1 MSGFHRDIKGDQNH
15 IIHFREYAN
24 AAARTGDATLDASH
38 LKKIALQ
45 VDTNTFWVLLDANPV
60 TWKALA
66 PEPPPPETPVHGKIE
81 MFWGTINS
89 DGRPIDIKT
98 GLPDMR
104 YGYCDGRTYAAPDGR
119 NVTTPNMRARFPVGT
134 GSNGAGRGNTGGA
147 ASVTQSS
154 AQMKSH
160 NHGLK
165 CYSTYGSSVA
175 SVATSSARSTRADSS
190 LITSSGGSSAMENR
204 PPYMELPFIMYL

>member
-38 LKKIALQ
+38 LRKVALQ
-45 VDTNTFWVLLDANPV
+45 VDTNTFWVLLDASPV
-60 TWKALA
+60 TWKELA

-81 MFWGTINS
+81 MFWGTINT
-89 DGRPIDIKT
+89 DGRPIDLRT
-98 GLPDMR
+98 GLPDLR

-119 NVTTPNMRARFPVGT
+119 NVTTPNMRARFPVGA
-134 GSNGAGRGNTGGA
+134 GSNGAGRGNVGGA
-147 ASVTQSS
+147 THVTQSN

-160 NHGLK
+160 NHGLRHE
-165 CYSTYGSSVA
+165 TGYGTNPSYVNLVETGNA
-175 SVATSSARSTRADSS
+175 GTSYS
-190 LITSSGGSSAMENR
+190 LITSTGGSSAMENR
-204 PPYMELPFIMYL
+204 PPYMEIPFIMYL